1 MPTEEWN
8 PSPNFSSREGRKII
22 AIVDHITAGAFPGC
36 LDWLKNPASQA
47 SAHYIITK
55 LGRIIQLVK
64 EGDKAW
70 HANPANKPN
79 WALYDGTNPNL
90 YTIGIEHEG
99 QPGDAFTE
107 AQYQSTLFLH
117 KELTLKYKIPTDT
130 DHIIGHYRID
140 SVNRP
145 NCPGSGFPWDRLFN
159 DLKGGPVT
167 ILRVPQPS
175 RGSTPNS
182 APVSVPSLGTLKFTY
197 PNNAKVINDDL
208 YIRDANGNKIQGR
221 YVSKGD
227 SITVLDVSSSKQ
239 LCLVEYPTP
248 TGVKSGYV
256 ANVVSC
262 IQYIYQDQWT
272 NGSTIEAV
280 LDENGGSL
288 GSLNPRE
295 KATPMYRK
303 NSKLQVV
310 YATSK
315 GTNTKSGYVAWNG
328 GFSKF

>member
-1 MPTEEWN
+1 MLTEEWN
-8 PSPNFSSREGRKII
+8 PSPNFSSREGRMII

-70 HANPANKPN
+70 HANPANRPS
-79 WALYDGTNPNL
+79 WTLYDGTNPNL

-99 QPGDAFTE
+99 QSGDVFTE
-107 AQYQSTLFLH
+107 AQYQSSLFLH
-117 KELTLKYKIPTDT
+117 KELTLKYGISIDT

-167 ILRVPQPS
+167 IPQAPEPS
-175 RGSTPNS
+175 RGSAPAHITPPTHS
-182 APVSVPSLGTLKFTY
+182 PVFNFSY
-197 PNNAKVINDDL
+197 PNNAKVVNDDL
-208 YIRDANGNKIQGR
+208 YIRDTNGNRIAGR

-227 SITVLDVSSSKQ
+227 NMTVLDVSGSKQ

-248 TGVKSGYV
+248 SGVSAGLV
-256 ANVVSC
+256 SNVVSC
-262 IQYIYQDQWT
+262 IQYTYQDQWT
-272 NGSTIEAV
+272 NGSSTEAV
-280 LDENGGSL
+280 LADNGDRL

-295 KATPMYRK
+295 KATPLYRK
-303 NSKLQVV
+303 NGRLHVV

-315 GTNTKSGYVAWNG
+315 GANTKSGYVAWNG

>member
-79 WALYDGTNPNL
+79 WVLYDGTNPNL

-99 QPGDAFTE
+99 QTGDAFTE

-117 KELTLKYKIPTDT
+117 KELTLKYAIPIDT

-167 ILRVPQPS
+167 HI
-175 RGSTPNS
+175 
-182 APVSVPSLGTLKFTY
+182 APPTYSPEFNFSY
-197 PNNAKVINDDL
+197 PNNAKVVNDDL
-208 YIRDANGNKIQGR
+208 FIRDANGNKIQGR
-221 YVSKGD
+221 YISKGD
-227 SITVLDVSSSKQ
+227 SITVLDVSGSKQ
-239 LCLVEYPTP
+239 LCLVEYPTA

-288 GSLNPRE
+288 GSLNPSE
-295 KATPMYRK
+295 SATPLYRK
-303 NSKLQVV
+303 NGKLHVV
-310 YATSK
+310 YATGK
-315 GTNTKSGYVAWNG
+315 GANTKSGYVAWNG
-328 GFSKF
+328 GFSRL

>member
-79 WALYDGTNPNL
+79 WTLYDGTNPNL

-99 QPGDAFTE
+99 QTGDAFTE

-117 KELTLKYKIPTDT
+117 KELTLKYGIPIDT

-145 NCPGSGFPWDRLFN
+145 NCPGSGFPWDRLFD

-167 ILRVPQPS
+167 ILRAPELL
-175 RGSTPNS
+175 RGS
-182 APVSVPSLGTLKFTY
+182 APAPIAPPTHAPALNFSY

-208 YIRDANGNKIQGR
+208 YIRDANGNKIPGR
-221 YVSKGD
+221 YVSRGD
-227 SITVLDVSSSKQ
+227 SITVLDVSGSKQ

-262 IQYIYQDQWT
+262 IQYFYQDQWQ

-295 KATPMYRK
+295 SATPLYRK
-303 NSKLQVV
+303 NGKLHVV

-315 GTNTKSGYVAWNG
+315 GANTKSGYVAWSG